1 MVSAIVTNVASKKY
15 IVLSKGSYEIHNKK
29 YNYDKIK
36 IHLIPKFWYLCKK
49 IKLKQWKYIFVF
61 LMSTRDVEKI
71 WNAIARIKLI
81 KPHTHA

>member
-36 IHLIPKFWYLCKK
+36 IHLIPKF
-49 IKLKQWKYIFVF
+49 
-61 LMSTRDVEKI
+61 
-71 WNAIARIKLI
+71 
-81 KPHTHA
+81 